1 MFLCCVCF
9 LLVSLCAL
17 LLCVQLTP
25 VIKMLKDRIEEVT
38 GYIFNSVLANL
49 YRDGHDHVSWH
60 SDDEISL
67 GVQPVIASLS
77 FGDSRNFELRKK
89 PSQVTGFCVI
99 VEWSLMYL
107 PPPLYIGFASSFTY
121 VEY

>member
-1 MFLCCVCF
+1 MLCLFLACIF
-9 LLVSLCAL
+9 MSYLV
-17 LLCVQLTP
+17 CVQWTP
-25 VIKMLKDRIEEVT
+25 VIKMLKDRVEEVT
-38 GYIFNSVLANL
+38 GYIFNSALANL

-99 VEWSLMYL
+99 VEWTLMYL
-107 PPPLYIGFASSFTY
+107 PPSLYI
-121 VEY
+121 